1 MDKMKNSGMSETMQ
15 TLTRK
20 SACVMLSLLL
30 LLSAVLPVK
39 AAAETASAKVVRVGS
54 FEDTFNYVNE
64 KGARKGYGYE
74 LLETLS
80 GYTGWQFE
88 YVTCDW
94 SDCFEKLKNGEVDI
108 IGGISYT
115 EDRTQEMLFS
125 DESMGVEKYYLYA
138 DLSRADISASDFKT
152 LNGKKIGVLMGTEP
166 EVMLAEWEEKYGLKT
181 EHVNIS
187 NNEDVKQKLA
197 NHEIDC
203 FVSLEESFWAERGI
217 STITRVGES
226 GIYYAINKNRP
237 DIKEELDDAM
247 RALDE
252 AVPFYTADLYKR
264 YFSMDYTPI
273 LTGEEKAWL
282 RKHGAIRMGFL
293 ASDSGVSTYDPATGE
308 FTGVITDYIQ
318 FAADCLG
325 NQELEFQLVGYDS
338 KEAELDALKSGE
350 IDMIFHCDQNPNLAE
365 EYHFACTN
373 TTWTSNLMAV
383 TNKQHFNENNVN
395 RIVVPQNKLSLKKY
409 LAFYYPQWEI
419 VDCDTQEDAAR
430 LVKDGQADCFVT
442 GISSENKYSKKYS
455 FYSVPLVNPV
465 RSCFAVNSGNRS
477 LLSILNKTIKAM
489 PVNMLAGA
497 LAMYKSSARKVTL
510 SDFIRDNFFK
520 VMLISSIAVAV
531 VLLTILMLLQKARKA
546 EAAARKAASDTQELN
561 AKLQVAVEKA
571 ESANRAKSTFLSN
584 MSHDIRT
591 PMNAIIGFT
600 TLALSNIDDTD
611 RVKDYLG
618 KTLASSNHLLSLI
631 NDVLDMSRIESGKI
645 HLEEV
650 EVNLSDVLHDLKTIV
665 SGQIYAKQLELY
677 MDAMD
682 VTDEDV
688 YCDKTRLNQI
698 LLNLLSNAIKFT
710 PAGGTVSVR
719 VRQLAGKVRGCGQ
732 YEFRIKDNG
741 IGMSQEFAQKIF
753 EPFERERTSTVSRIQ
768 GTGLGMA
775 ITKNI
780 VDMMGGTI
788 EVQTAQGKGTEFTVC
803 VPMRA
808 QTEQRPVEKITELEG
823 LKALVVDD
831 DFNTCDSVT
840 KMLVKVGMRAEWTLS
855 GKEAVLRARQSI
867 EMSDVYHA
875 YIIDWRLPD
884 MNGIEVTRQI
894 RSLHDDTP
902 IIILTAYDWSDI
914 EVEAKA
920 AGVTAFCAK
929 PMFMSDLRETLMS
942 ALGQKPA
949 DAVQRLLPE
958 KNADFKGKHIL
969 LVEDNELNREIAQE
983 ILREYGFLVDSA
995 ENGAVAVEKVST
1007 TAPGSYDLV
1016 LMDVQM
1022 PIMDGYT
1029 ATRKI
1034 RARRPKPLKSLRRH
1048 HGAGGRLGTQRR
1060 RVGHHPPLQ
1069 TLRKAQLQPCGGRR
1083 QPHEAHEHCHE
1094 AAVLSAVPAGLY

>member
-1 MDKMKNSGMSETMQ
+1 MADEKRKPKRNCHPWQKWLPAAAAILLLVLLAVGFGVRYISFVSQTIYQESTSHLEEVLHKSNNMLKEMVRKNLTYLHLYNDFLENTSDEAEIQAYIEKAQQNTGFVGFYFLSYDGNYMTVTGETGYLGLQTNLDEKLSKGEDIVMNTALPGKPQMLAFICPETQGSYRGFAYDAIAIAYYNDAVLKLLDNSAFEGNASNYVIYPDGRVIIDNSVNRKETVYNFIAMLREHSDLSEKQVLALSDAFAQGSSGNMRVTLGGISYYLVYEGAAVQNWTMLGLVPVRVVNAGLDKLWFHTIQIVAGITVGIAVLVILMIVRRGHANLRRKNTEISYRDE
-15 TLTRK
+15 LFK
-20 SACVMLSLLL
+20 KLSLNVDDVFLMLDAETAKVDYVSPNIERLL
-30 LLSAVLPVK
+30 GIPWKEARQDARVLAALHPKDSPDRDKNYLEGLLSGQQREWDDEYAHLETGERRWFHIVAMGSEVEGRTKHILVMSDRTADKQVNQALSDAV
-39 AAAETASAKVVRVGS
+39 AAAET
-54 FEDTFNYVNE
+54 
-64 KGARKGYGYE
+64 
-74 LLETLS
+74 
-80 GYTGWQFE
+80 
-88 YVTCDW
+88 
-94 SDCFEKLKNGEVDI
+94 
-108 IGGISYT
+108 
-115 EDRTQEMLFS
+115 
-125 DESMGVEKYYLYA
+125 
-138 DLSRADISASDFKT
+138 
-152 LNGKKIGVLMGTEP
+152 
-166 EVMLAEWEEKYGLKT
+166 
-181 EHVNIS
+181 
-187 NNEDVKQKLA
+187 
-197 NHEIDC
+197 
-203 FVSLEESFWAERGI
+203 
-217 STITRVGES
+217 
-226 GIYYAINKNRP
+226 
-237 DIKEELDDAM
+237 
-247 RALDE
+247 
-252 AVPFYTADLYKR
+252 
-264 YFSMDYTPI
+264 
-273 LTGEEKAWL
+273 
-282 RKHGAIRMGFL
+282 
-293 ASDSGVSTYDPATGE
+293 
-308 FTGVITDYIQ
+308 
-318 FAADCLG
+318 
-325 NQELEFQLVGYDS
+325 
-338 KEAELDALKSGE
+338 
-350 IDMIFHCDQNPNLAE
+350 
-365 EYHFACTN
+365 
-373 TTWTSNLMAV
+373 
-383 TNKQHFNENNVN
+383 
-395 RIVVPQNKLSLKKY
+395 
-409 LAFYYPQWEI
+409 
-419 VDCDTQEDAAR
+419 
-430 LVKDGQADCFVT
+430 
-442 GISSENKYSKKYS
+442 
-455 FYSVPLVNPV
+455 
-465 RSCFAVNSGNRS
+465 
-477 LLSILNKTIKAM
+477 
-489 PVNMLAGA
+489 
-497 LAMYKSSARKVTL
+497 
-510 SDFIRDNFFK
+510 
-520 VMLISSIAVAV
+520 
-531 VLLTILMLLQKARKA
+531 
-546 EAAARKAASDTQELN
+546 
-561 AKLQVAVEKA
+561 
-571 ESANRAKSTFLSN
+571 ANRAKSTFLSN

-600 TLALSNIDDTD
+600 TLAISNIDDTD
-611 RVKDYLG
+611 RVKDYLA

-665 SGQIYAKQLELY
+665 SGQIYAKQLEFY

-788 EVQTAQGKGTEFTVC
+788 KVQTAQGKGSEFIIC
-803 VPMRA
+803 LPMRT
-808 QTEQRPVEKITELEG
+808 QDEHRPVEKITELEG

-920 AGVTAFCAK
+920 AGVTAFCSK

-942 ALGQKPA
+942 ALGQNQT
-949 DAVQRLLPE
+949 DAAQELLPQ
-958 KNADFKGKHIL
+958 KNADFKGRHIL

-983 ILREYGFLVDSA
+983 ILREYGFRVDTA
-995 ENGAVAVEKVST
+995 ENGAVAVEKVCT
-1007 TAPGSYDLV
+1007 AAPGSYDLV

-1022 PIMDGYT
+1022 PVMDGYT

-1034 RARRPKPLKSLRRH
+1034 RALDDPARAKIPILAMTANAFDEDRCNALESGMNGFLSKPIVIGDLVQELHKIL
-1048 HGAGGRLGTQRR
+1048 
-1060 RVGHHPPLQ
+1060 
-1069 TLRKAQLQPCGGRR
+1069 
-1083 QPHEAHEHCHE
+1083 
-1094 AAVLSAVPAGLY
+1094 

>member
-1 MDKMKNSGMSETMQ
+1 MTFLKSAVRKRNQNAAAWGGERWERMKNSGMCKAMQ
-15 TLTRK
+15 ILTRK
-20 SACVMLSLLL
+20 SVCAVLCLLL
-30 LLSAVLPVK
+30 LLPTLFPVK
-39 AAAETASAKVVRVGS
+39 AAAETAPAKVVRVGS
-54 FEDTFNYVNE
+54 FEDTFNYCNE

-94 SDCFEKLKNGEVDI
+94 SDCFEKLENGEIDI
-108 IGGISYT
+108 MGGISYT
-115 EDRTQEMLFS
+115 EDRTEEMLFS
-125 DESMGVEKYYLYA
+125 DEPMGVEKYYLYA

-293 ASDSGVSTYDPATGE
+293 ASDSGVSTFDPATGE

-395 RIVVPQNKLSLKKY
+395 RIAVPQNKLSLKKY

-510 SDFIRDNFFK
+510 SDFIKDNFFMALL
-520 VMLISSIAVAV
+520 VSSIAVAAI
-531 VLLTILMLLQKARKA
+531 LLTILKLLRKARKA
-546 EAAARKAASDTQELN
+546 EAAARKAANDTQKLN
-561 AKLQVAVEKA
+561 AKLQVAVENA
-571 ESANRAKSTFLSN
+571 ESANHAKSTFLFN

-591 PMNAIIGFT
+591 PMNAIIGY
-600 TLALSNIDDTD
+600 AD
-611 RVKDYLG
+611 
-618 KTLASSNHLLSLI
+618 LASRHSDDPAKLKKYMENIQVCGQNLLMLL
-631 NDVLDMSRIESGKI
+631 NNVLDLARIENDKTEMEYS
-645 HLEEV
+645 V
-650 EVNLSDVLHDLKTIV
+650 SDIEKDFRNCIAMFRNQADSK
-665 SGQIYAKQLELY
+665 GQTLTVTTQLPYPYIYADIPHLTE
-677 MDAMD
+677 
-682 VTDEDV
+682 VCT
-688 YCDKTRLNQI
+688 
-698 LLNLLSNAIKFT
+698 NLVSNAVKYT
-710 PAGGTVSVR
+710 GAGGTIR
-719 VRQLAGKVRGCGQ
+719 CGITQ
-732 YEFRIKDNG
+732 KPGEKEGWCDTVVTVADNG
-741 IGMSQEFAQKIF
+741 IGMSQEFQKHIF
-753 EPFERERTSTVSRIQ
+753 EPFERERTSTVSKVEGSGI
-768 GTGLGMA
+768 GMGIVKKLVGL
-775 ITKNI
+775 
-780 VDMMGGTI
+780 MGGTV
-788 EVQTAQGKGTEFTVC
+788 EVESKIGVGSTFTVTIPC
-803 VPMRA
+803 RIA
-808 QTEQRPVEKITELEG
+808 SEDEIQ
-823 LKALVVDD
+823 
-831 DFNTCDSVT
+831 
-840 KMLVKVGMRAEWTLS
+840 
-855 GKEAVLRARQSI
+855 
-867 EMSDVYHA
+867 
-875 YIIDWRLPD
+875 
-884 MNGIEVTRQI
+884 
-894 RSLHDDTP
+894 
-902 IIILTAYDWSDI
+902 
-914 EVEAKA
+914 AK
-920 AGVTAFCAK
+920 
-929 PMFMSDLRETLMS
+929 
-942 ALGQKPA
+942 
-949 DAVQRLLPE
+949 
-958 KNADFKGKHIL
+958 
-969 LVEDNELNREIAQE
+969 REINPS
-983 ILREYGFLVDSA
+983 D
-995 ENGAVAVEKVST
+995 
-1007 TAPGSYDLV
+1007 
-1016 LMDVQM
+1016 
-1022 PIMDGYT
+1022 
-1029 ATRKI
+1029 
-1034 RARRPKPLKSLRRH
+1034 
-1048 HGAGGRLGTQRR
+1048 
-1060 RVGHHPPLQ
+1060 
-1069 TLRKAQLQPCGGRR
+1069 
-1083 QPHEAHEHCHE
+1083 
-1094 AAVLSAVPAGLY
+1094 

>member
-94 SDCFEKLKNGEVDI
+94 SDCFEKLKNGEIDI

-125 DESMGVEKYYLYA
+125 DEPMGVEKYYLYA

-293 ASDSGVSTYDPATGE
+293 ASDSGVSTFDPATGE

-395 RIVVPQNKLSLKKY
+395 RIAVPQNKLSLKKY

-510 SDFIRDNFFK
+510 SDFIKDNFFK

-571 ESANRAKSTFLSN
+571 ETANRAKSTFLSN

-600 TLALSNIDDTD
+600 TLALSNINDTE

-677 MDAMD
+677 MDVMD

-753 EPFERERTSTVSRIQ
+753 EPFEQERTSTVSRIQ

-840 KMLVKVGMRAEWTLS
+840 KMLVKMGMRAEWTLS

-920 AGVTAFCAK
+920 AGVTAFCSK
-929 PMFMSDLRETLMS
+929 PMFMSDLRETLMN
-942 ALGQKPA
+942 AIGQTQT
-949 DAVQRLLPE
+949 DAVQELLPE
-958 KNADFKGKHIL
+958 KNADFKGRHIL

-1007 TAPGSYDLV
+1007 AAPGSYDLV

-1034 RARRPKPLKSLRRH
+1034 RALDDPARAKLPILAMTANAFDEDRRNALESGMNGFLSKPIVIDDLV
-1048 HGAGGRLGTQRR
+1048 QE
-1060 RVGHHPPLQ
+1060 
-1069 TLRKAQLQPCGGRR
+1069 LRKIL
-1083 QPHEAHEHCHE
+1083 
-1094 AAVLSAVPAGLY
+1094 

>member
-1 MDKMKNSGMSETMQ
+1 MQ

-94 SDCFEKLKNGEVDI
+94 SDCFEKLKNGEIDI

-125 DESMGVEKYYLYA
+125 DEPMGVEKYYLYA

-293 ASDSGVSTYDPATGE
+293 ASDSGVSTFDPATGE

-395 RIVVPQNKLSLKKY
+395 RIAVPQNKLSLKKY

-510 SDFIRDNFFK
+510 SDFIKDNFFK

-611 RVKDYLG
+611 RVKDYLA

-650 EVNLSDVLHDLKTIV
+650 EVNLSDVLHDLKNIV

-677 MDAMD
+677 MDVMD

-719 VRQLAGKVRGCGQ
+719 VRQLAGKVHGCGQ

-920 AGVTAFCAK
+920 AGVTAFCSK

-942 ALGQKPA
+942 ALGQKSA
-949 DAVQRLLPE
+949 DAVQGLLPE

-983 ILREYGFLVDSA
+983 ILREYGFLVDTA

-1007 TAPGSYDLV
+1007 AAPGSYDLV

-1034 RARRPKPLKSLRRH
+1034 RALDDPARAKLPILAMTANAFDEDRRNALESGMNGFLSKPIVIDDLVQELHKIL
-1048 HGAGGRLGTQRR
+1048 
-1060 RVGHHPPLQ
+1060 
-1069 TLRKAQLQPCGGRR
+1069 
-1083 QPHEAHEHCHE
+1083 
-1094 AAVLSAVPAGLY
+1094 

>member
-1 MDKMKNSGMSETMQ
+1 MS
-15 TLTRK
+15 TRR
-20 SACVMLSLLL
+20 AQER
-30 LLSAVLPVK
+30 A
-39 AAAETASAKVVRVGS
+39 TATNCWRPCP
-54 FEDTFNYVNE
+54 
-64 KGARKGYGYE
+64 
-74 LLETLS
+74 

-94 SDCFEKLKNGEVDI
+94 SDCFEKLKNGEIDI

-125 DESMGVEKYYLYA
+125 DEPMGVEKYYLYA

-293 ASDSGVSTYDPATGE
+293 ASDSGVSTFDPATGE

-395 RIVVPQNKLSLKKY
+395 RIAVPQNKLSLKKY

-510 SDFIRDNFFK
+510 SDFIKDNFFK

-920 AGVTAFCAK
+920 AGVTAFCSK

-942 ALGQKPA
+942 ALGQKSA
-949 DAVQRLLPE
+949 DAVQGLLPE

-995 ENGAVAVEKVST
+995 ENGAAAVEKVST
-1007 TAPGSYDLV
+1007 AAPGSYDLV

-1034 RARRPKPLKSLRRH
+1034 RALDDPARAKLPILAMTANAFDEDRRNALESGMNGFLSKPIVIDDLV
-1048 HGAGGRLGTQRR
+1048 QE
-1060 RVGHHPPLQ
+1060 
-1069 TLRKAQLQPCGGRR
+1069 LRKIL
-1083 QPHEAHEHCHE
+1083 
-1094 AAVLSAVPAGLY
+1094 

>member
-94 SDCFEKLKNGEVDI
+94 SDCFEKLKNGEIDI

-125 DESMGVEKYYLYA
+125 DEPMGVEKYYLYA

-166 EVMLAEWEEKYGLKT
+166 EVMLTEWEEKYDLKT

-293 ASDSGVSTYDPATGE
+293 ASDSGVSTFDPATGE

-395 RIVVPQNKLSLKKY
+395 RIAVPQNKLSLKKY

-510 SDFIRDNFFK
+510 SDFIKDNFFK

-969 LVEDNELNREIAQE
+969 LVEDNALNREIAQE

-1007 TAPGSYDLV
+1007 AAPGSYDLV

-1034 RARRPKPLKSLRRH
+1034 RALDDPARAKLPILAMTANAFDEDRRNALESGMNGFLSKPIVIGDLVQELHKIL
-1048 HGAGGRLGTQRR
+1048 
-1060 RVGHHPPLQ
+1060 
-1069 TLRKAQLQPCGGRR
+1069 
-1083 QPHEAHEHCHE
+1083 
-1094 AAVLSAVPAGLY
+1094 

>member
-94 SDCFEKLKNGEVDI
+94 SDCFEKLKNGEIDI

-125 DESMGVEKYYLYA
+125 DEPMGVEKYYLYA

-166 EVMLAEWEEKYGLKT
+166 EVMLTEWEEKYGLKT
-181 EHVNIS
+181 EHVNIY

-226 GIYYAINKNRP
+226 GIYYAINKKRP

-293 ASDSGVSTYDPATGE
+293 ASDSGVSTFDPATGE

-395 RIVVPQNKLSLKKY
+395 RIAVPQNKLSLKKY

-489 PVNMLAGA
+489 PANMLTSS
-497 LAMYKSSARKVTL
+497 LAMHKSSARKVTL
-510 SDFIRDNFFK
+510 SDFIKDNFFM
-520 VMLISSIAVAV
+520 VLLVSSIAVAAI
-531 VLLTILMLLQKARKA
+531 LLTILKLLRKAYKA
-546 EAAARKAASDTQELN
+546 EAAARKAANDTQELN
-561 AKLQVAVEKA
+561 AKLQIAVENA
-571 ESANRAKSTFLSN
+571 ESANRAKSTFLFN

-591 PMNAIIGFT
+591 PMNAIIGY
-600 TLALSNIDDTD
+600 AD
-611 RVKDYLG
+611 
-618 KTLASSNHLLSLI
+618 LASRHSDDPAKLKNYMENIQVCGQNLLMLL
-631 NDVLDMSRIESGKI
+631 NNVLDLARIENDKTEMEYS
-645 HLEEV
+645 V
-650 EVNLSDVLHDLKTIV
+650 SDVDKDFRNCV
-665 SGQIYAKQLELY
+665 AMFRNQADSKGQTL
-677 MDAMD
+677 M
-682 VTDEDV
+682 VTAHLQYPYV
-688 YCDKTRLNQI
+688 YVDIPHLTEVCT
-698 LLNLLSNAIKFT
+698 NLVSNAVKYT
-710 PAGGTVSVR
+710 GAGGTIRCDVTQKSGEKEGWCDTVIT
-719 VRQLAGKVRGCGQ
+719 VA
-732 YEFRIKDNG
+732 DNG
-741 IGMSQEFAQKIF
+741 IGMSQEFQKHIF
-753 EPFERERTSTVSRIQ
+753 EPFERERTSTVSKVEGSGI
-768 GTGLGMA
+768 GMGIVKKLVGL
-775 ITKNI
+775 
-780 VDMMGGTI
+780 
-788 EVQTAQGKGTEFTVC
+788 
-803 VPMRA
+803 
-808 QTEQRPVEKITELEG
+808 
-823 LKALVVDD
+823 
-831 DFNTCDSVT
+831 
-840 KMLVKVGMRAEWTLS
+840 
-855 GKEAVLRARQSI
+855 
-867 EMSDVYHA
+867 
-875 YIIDWRLPD
+875 
-884 MNGIEVTRQI
+884 MNGT
-894 RSLHDDTP
+894 
-902 IIILTAYDWSDI
+902 
-914 EVEAKA
+914 
-920 AGVTAFCAK
+920 
-929 PMFMSDLRETLMS
+929 
-942 ALGQKPA
+942 
-949 DAVQRLLPE
+949 
-958 KNADFKGKHIL
+958 
-969 LVEDNELNREIAQE
+969 
-983 ILREYGFLVDSA
+983 
-995 ENGAVAVEKVST
+995 VAVESKIGV
-1007 TAPGSYDLV
+1007 GSKFTVTIPCRIASEDETQAKRETNPSDQKCLCGTRILLTEDNDLNAEIATELLQEEGCTV
-1016 LMDVQM
+1016 DRAKDGVECVDMLEKAANGTYQLILMDIQM
-1022 PIMDGYT
+1022 PVMNGYD
-1029 ATRKI
+1029 AARKI
-1034 RARRPKPLKSLRRH
+1034 RRLDDPQKANIPIIAMTANAFTEDRQVALDAGMNDHIAKPINMNVL
-1048 HGAGGRLGTQRR
+1048 
-1060 RVGHHPPLQ
+1060 VP
-1069 TLRKAQLQPCGGRR
+1069 TLRKYL
-1083 QPHEAHEHCHE
+1083 
-1094 AAVLSAVPAGLY
+1094 

>member
-80 GYTGWQFE
+80 GYAGWQFE

-94 SDCFEKLKNGEVDI
+94 SDCFEKLKNGEIDI

-125 DESMGVEKYYLYA
+125 DEPMGVEKYYLYA

-152 LNGKKIGVLMGTEP
+152 LNGQKIGVLMGTEP

-247 RALDE
+247 RALNE
-252 AVPFYTADLYKR
+252 AAPFYTADLYKR

-293 ASDSGVSTYDPATGE
+293 ASDSGVSTFDPATGE

-395 RIVVPQNKLSLKKY
+395 RIAVPQNKLSLKKY

-510 SDFIRDNFFK
+510 SDFIKDNFFK

-571 ESANRAKSTFLSN
+571 ETANRAKSTFLSN

-631 NDVLDMSRIESGKI
+631 NDVLDMSRIESRKI

-677 MDAMD
+677 MDVMD

-719 VRQLAGKVRGCGQ
+719 VRQLAGKVHGCGQ

-920 AGVTAFCAK
+920 AGVTAFCSK

-942 ALGQKPA
+942 ALGQKSA
-949 DAVQRLLPE
+949 DAVQGLLPE

-1007 TAPGSYDLV
+1007 AAPGSYDLV

-1034 RARRPKPLKSLRRH
+1034 RALDDPARAKLPILAMTANAFDEDRRNALESGMNGFLSKPIVIGDLVQELHKIL
-1048 HGAGGRLGTQRR
+1048 
-1060 RVGHHPPLQ
+1060 
-1069 TLRKAQLQPCGGRR
+1069 
-1083 QPHEAHEHCHE
+1083 
-1094 AAVLSAVPAGLY
+1094 

>member
-1 MDKMKNSGMSETMQ
+1 MQ

-94 SDCFEKLKNGEVDI
+94 SDCFEKLKNGEIDI

-125 DESMGVEKYYLYA
+125 DEPMGVEKYYLYA
-138 DLSRADISASDFKT
+138 DLARADISASDFKT

-282 RKHGAIRMGFL
+282 KEHGAIKMGFL
-293 ASDSGVSTYDPATGE
+293 TSDSGVSTYDPATGE

-395 RIVVPQNKLSLKKY
+395 RIAVPQNKLSLKKY

-510 SDFIRDNFFK
+510 SDFIKDNFFK

-645 HLEEV
+645 QLEEV

-719 VRQLAGKVRGCGQ
+719 VRQLAGKVHGCGQ

-741 IGMSQEFAQKIF
+741 IGMSPEFAQKIF
-753 EPFERERTSTVSRIQ
+753 EPFERERTSTVSGIQ

-920 AGVTAFCAK
+920 AGVTAFCSK

-983 ILREYGFLVDSA
+983 ILQEYGFLVDTA

-1007 TAPGSYDLV
+1007 AAPGSYDLV

-1034 RARRPKPLKSLRRH
+1034 RALDDPARAKLPILAMTANAFDEDRRNALESGMNGFLSKPIVIGDLVQELHKIL
-1048 HGAGGRLGTQRR
+1048 
-1060 RVGHHPPLQ
+1060 
-1069 TLRKAQLQPCGGRR
+1069 
-1083 QPHEAHEHCHE
+1083 
-1094 AAVLSAVPAGLY
+1094 

>member
-94 SDCFEKLKNGEVDI
+94 SDCFEKLKNGEIDI

-125 DESMGVEKYYLYA
+125 DEPMGVEKYYLYA

-293 ASDSGVSTYDPATGE
+293 ASDSGVSTFDPATGE

-395 RIVVPQNKLSLKKY
+395 RIAVPQNKLSLKKY

-510 SDFIRDNFFK
+510 SDFIKDNFFK

-665 SGQIYAKQLELY
+665 SGQIFAKQLELY
-677 MDAMD
+677 MDVMD

-983 ILREYGFLVDSA
+983 ILQEYGFLVDTA

-1007 TAPGSYDLV
+1007 AAPGSYDLV

-1034 RARRPKPLKSLRRH
+1034 RALDDPARAKLPILAMTANAFDEDRRNALESGMNGFLSKPIVIDDLV
-1048 HGAGGRLGTQRR
+1048 QE
-1060 RVGHHPPLQ
+1060 
-1069 TLRKAQLQPCGGRR
+1069 LRKIL
-1083 QPHEAHEHCHE
+1083 
-1094 AAVLSAVPAGLY
+1094 

>member
-1 MDKMKNSGMSETMQ
+1 
-15 TLTRK
+15 
-20 SACVMLSLLL
+20 
-30 LLSAVLPVK
+30 
-39 AAAETASAKVVRVGS
+39 
-54 FEDTFNYVNE
+54 
-64 KGARKGYGYE
+64 
-74 LLETLS
+74 
-80 GYTGWQFE
+80 
-88 YVTCDW
+88 
-94 SDCFEKLKNGEVDI
+94 
-108 IGGISYT
+108 
-115 EDRTQEMLFS
+115 
-125 DESMGVEKYYLYA
+125 
-138 DLSRADISASDFKT
+138 
-152 LNGKKIGVLMGTEP
+152 
-166 EVMLAEWEEKYGLKT
+166 
-181 EHVNIS
+181 
-187 NNEDVKQKLA
+187 
-197 NHEIDC
+197 
-203 FVSLEESFWAERGI
+203 
-217 STITRVGES
+217 
-226 GIYYAINKNRP
+226 
-237 DIKEELDDAM
+237 
-247 RALDE
+247 
-252 AVPFYTADLYKR
+252 
-264 YFSMDYTPI
+264 
-273 LTGEEKAWL
+273 
-282 RKHGAIRMGFL
+282 
-293 ASDSGVSTYDPATGE
+293 
-308 FTGVITDYIQ
+308 
-318 FAADCLG
+318 
-325 NQELEFQLVGYDS
+325 
-338 KEAELDALKSGE
+338 
-350 IDMIFHCDQNPNLAE
+350 MIFHFDQNPNLAE

-395 RIVVPQNKLSLKKY
+395 RIAVPQNKLSLKKY

-510 SDFIRDNFFK
+510 SDFIKDNFFK

-611 RVKDYLG
+611 RVKDYLA

-788 EVQTAQGKGTEFTVC
+788 EVQTAQGKGSEFIIR
-803 VPMRA
+803 VPLRV
-808 QTEQRPVEKITELEG
+808 QTEHRPVEKITELEG

-894 RSLHDDTP
+894 RSLNDDTP

-920 AGVTAFCAK
+920 AGVTAFCSK
-929 PMFMSDLRETLMS
+929 PMFISDLRETLMS
-942 ALGQKPA
+942 ALGQKLT
-949 DAVQRLLPE
+949 DASQELLPE
-958 KNADFKGKHIL
+958 KNADFKDRHIL

-983 ILREYGFLVDSA
+983 ILCEYGFRVDTA

-1007 TAPGSYDLV
+1007 AAPGSYDLV

-1022 PIMDGYT
+1022 PVMDGYT
-1029 ATRKI
+1029 ATRQI
-1034 RARRPKPLKSLRRH
+1034 RALGDPALAKIPILAMTANAFDEDRRNALESGMTGFLSKPIVIGDLVQELHKIL
-1048 HGAGGRLGTQRR
+1048 
-1060 RVGHHPPLQ
+1060 
-1069 TLRKAQLQPCGGRR
+1069 
-1083 QPHEAHEHCHE
+1083 
-1094 AAVLSAVPAGLY
+1094 

>member
-94 SDCFEKLKNGEVDI
+94 SDCFEKLKNGEIDI

-125 DESMGVEKYYLYA
+125 DEPMGVEKYYLYA

-166 EVMLAEWEEKYGLKT
+166 EVMLTEWEEKYGLKT

-293 ASDSGVSTYDPATGE
+293 ASDSGVSTFDPATGE

-395 RIVVPQNKLSLKKY
+395 RIAVPQNKLSLKKY

-510 SDFIRDNFFK
+510 SDFIKDNFFK

-571 ESANRAKSTFLSN
+571 ETANRAKSTFLSN

-753 EPFERERTSTVSRIQ
+753 EPFERERTSTVSGIQ

-803 VPMRA
+803 VPMCA

-1007 TAPGSYDLV
+1007 AAPGSYDLV

-1034 RARRPKPLKSLRRH
+1034 RALDDPARAKLPILAMTANAFDEDRRNALESGMNGFLSKPIVIDDLV
-1048 HGAGGRLGTQRR
+1048 QE
-1060 RVGHHPPLQ
+1060 
-1069 TLRKAQLQPCGGRR
+1069 LRKIL
-1083 QPHEAHEHCHE
+1083 
-1094 AAVLSAVPAGLY
+1094 

>member
-94 SDCFEKLKNGEVDI
+94 SDCFEKLKNGEIDI

-125 DESMGVEKYYLYA
+125 DEPMGVEKYYLYA
-138 DLSRADISASDFKT
+138 DLARADISASDFKT
-152 LNGKKIGVLMGTEP
+152 LNGQKIGVLMGTEP

-282 RKHGAIRMGFL
+282 KEHGAIKMGFL
-293 ASDSGVSTYDPATGE
+293 TSDSGVSTYDPATGE

-395 RIVVPQNKLSLKKY
+395 RIAVPQNKLSLKKY

-510 SDFIRDNFFK
+510 SDFIKDNFFK

-677 MDAMD
+677 MDVMD

-719 VRQLAGKVRGCGQ
+719 VRQLAGKVHGCGQ

-775 ITKNI
+775 ITKKI

-920 AGVTAFCAK
+920 AGVTAFCSK

-983 ILREYGFLVDSA
+983 ILQEYGFLVDSA

-1007 TAPGSYDLV
+1007 AAPGSYDLV

-1034 RARRPKPLKSLRRH
+1034 RALDDPARAKLPILAMTANAFDEDRRNALESGMNGFLSKPIVIGDLVQELHKIL
-1048 HGAGGRLGTQRR
+1048 
-1060 RVGHHPPLQ
+1060 
-1069 TLRKAQLQPCGGRR
+1069 
-1083 QPHEAHEHCHE
+1083 
-1094 AAVLSAVPAGLY
+1094 

>member
-1 MDKMKNSGMSETMQ
+1 MQ

-94 SDCFEKLKNGEVDI
+94 SDCFEKLKNGEIDI

-125 DESMGVEKYYLYA
+125 DEPMGVEKYYLYA
-138 DLSRADISASDFKT
+138 DLARADISASDFKT

-293 ASDSGVSTYDPATGE
+293 ASDSGVSTFDPATGE

-395 RIVVPQNKLSLKKY
+395 RIAVPQNKLSLKKY

-419 VDCDTQEDAAR
+419 VDCDTQEDAAK

-510 SDFIRDNFFK
+510 SDFIKDNFFK

-571 ESANRAKSTFLSN
+571 ETANRAKSTFLSN

-677 MDAMD
+677 MDVMD

-719 VRQLAGKVRGCGQ
+719 VRQLAGKVHGCGQ

-840 KMLVKVGMRAEWTLS
+840 KMLVKVGMRAELTLS

-920 AGVTAFCAK
+920 AGVTAFCSK

-983 ILREYGFLVDSA
+983 ILQEYGFLVDSA

-1007 TAPGSYDLV
+1007 AAPGSYDLV

-1034 RARRPKPLKSLRRH
+1034 RALDDPARAKLPILAMTANAFDEDRRNALESGMNGFLSKPIVIGDLVQELHKIL
-1048 HGAGGRLGTQRR
+1048 
-1060 RVGHHPPLQ
+1060 
-1069 TLRKAQLQPCGGRR
+1069 
-1083 QPHEAHEHCHE
+1083 
-1094 AAVLSAVPAGLY
+1094 

>member
-80 GYTGWQFE
+80 GYAGWQFE

-94 SDCFEKLKNGEVDI
+94 SDCFEKLKNGEIDI

-125 DESMGVEKYYLYA
+125 DEPMGVEKYYLYA
-138 DLSRADISASDFKT
+138 DFSRADISASDFKT

-293 ASDSGVSTYDPATGE
+293 ASDSGVSTFDPATGE
-308 FTGVITDYIQ
+308 FTVVITDYIQ

-395 RIVVPQNKLSLKKY
+395 RIAVPQNKLSLKKY

-510 SDFIRDNFFK
+510 SDFIKDNFFK

-753 EPFERERTSTVSRIQ
+753 EPFERERTSTVSGIQ

-1007 TAPGSYDLV
+1007 AAPGSYDLV

-1034 RARRPKPLKSLRRH
+1034 RALDDPARAKLPILAMTANAFDEDRRNALESGMNGFLSKPIVIDDLV
-1048 HGAGGRLGTQRR
+1048 QE
-1060 RVGHHPPLQ
+1060 
-1069 TLRKAQLQPCGGRR
+1069 LRKIL
-1083 QPHEAHEHCHE
+1083 
-1094 AAVLSAVPAGLY
+1094 